1 MLYIGIDG
9 GGTKTKMALFDDA
22 GRKLKEI
29 IKPSVHVL
37 TQPREICIQI
47 LKDGVMGLDANFQ
60 AKVIAG
66 LAGYGEQKEVRN
78 KIATICKEAF
88 GNREFSLYSDVR
100 IAITGALGGGD
111 GIVVVAGTGSIALS
125 SKNNHITRCGG
136 WGYQLGDEG
145 SAYWIAKKMLNVFC
159 QEVDGR
165 LEKTILYDLIKREC
179 HLVNDYDIITFMNN
193 LNHDRTKIAAL
204 AYINGLAAK
213 EKDPNALKIYKQAA
227 EEIYKLINLLSKNFK
242 SPINVSYIG
251 GVFQHAGSFII
262 PHLQDQ
268 LGNRFNLIPPIH
280 TPEYGAYI
288 LAKKLR

>member
-1 MLYIGIDG
+1 MYIGIDG
-9 GGTKTKMALFDDA
+9 GGTKTKMVSYDD
-22 GRKLKEI
+22 GNICQEI
-29 IKPSVHVL
+29 VLPTVHIL
-37 TQPREICIQI
+37 SQTPKKCIEI
-47 LKDGVMGLDANFQ
+47 LKAGVEQLDPQ
-60 AKVIAG
+60 SVSKIGIG
-66 LAGYGEQKEVRN
+66 LAGYGQDKKIRKE
-78 KIATICKEAF
+78 IEDICLKAF
-88 GNREFSLYSDVR
+88 KNRPFVLKSDVQ
-100 IAITGALGGGD
+100 IAIEGALDGQD
-111 GIVVVAGTGSIALS
+111 GIVVIAGTGSIALS
-125 SKNNHITRCGG
+125 LKEGMLQRCGG

>member
-1 MLYIGIDG
+1 ML
-9 GGTKTKMALFDDA
+9 
-22 GRKLKEI
+22 
-29 IKPSVHVL
+29 
-37 TQPREICIQI
+37 Q
-47 LKDGVMGLDANFQ
+47 
-60 AKVIAG
+60 
-66 LAGYGEQKEVRN
+66 
-78 KIATICKEAF
+78 
-88 GNREFSLYSDVR
+88 
-100 IAITGALGGGD
+100 
-111 GIVVVAGTGSIALS
+111 
-125 SKNNHITRCGG
+125 RCGG

-179 HLVNDYDIITFMNN
+179 YLVNDYDIITFMNN

>member
-1 MLYIGIDG
+1 MYIGIDG
-9 GGTKTKMALFDDA
+9 GGTKTKMVSYDDD
-22 GRKLKEI
+22 GNICQEI
-29 IKPSVHVL
+29 VL
-37 TQPREICIQI
+37 PTAHILSQTPKKCIEI
-47 LKDGVMGLDANFQ
+47 LKAGV
-60 AKVIAG
+60 
-66 LAGYGEQKEVRN
+66 EQ
-78 KIATICKEAF
+78 
-88 GNREFSLYSDVR
+88 
-100 IAITGALGGGD
+100 IAIEGALEGQD
-111 GIVVVAGTGSIALS
+111 GIVVIAGTGSIALS
-125 SKNNHITRCGG
+125 LKEGMLQRCGG

-242 SPINVSYIG
+242 SPISVSYIG

>member
-47 LKDGVMGLDANFQ
+47 LKDGVMELDANFQ

-78 KIATICKEAF
+78 KIATICREAF

-145 SAYWIAKKMLNVFC
+145 SAYWIAKRMLALYC
-159 QEVDGR
+159 QQVDGR
-165 LEKTILYDLIKREC
+165 LEKTQLYYLIKEKC
-179 HLVNDYDIITFMNN
+179 KLENDYDIITFINK
-193 LNHDRTKIAAL
+193 LNHDRTSIASLAKLNGIAA
-204 AYINGLAAK
+204 
-213 EKDPNALKIYKQAA
+213 KDNDKYALQIYKEAA
-227 EEIYKLINLLSKNFK
+227 YEIAVLIKTLAKNFT
-242 SPINVSYIG
+242 SPFKVSYIG
-251 GVFQHAGSFII
+251 GVFEYGEDYVLK
-262 PHLQDQ
+262 PLNNYLQPLSCQ
-268 LGNRFNLIPPIH
+268 LVAPLYSL
-280 TPEYGAYI
+280 EYGAY
-288 LAKKLR
+288 LLGKK